1 MGGALFGWIIA
12 APAIPNDV
20 GGKYVAGAY
29 IVFVLLL
36 LIYVAIMGM
45 KLARIERDLRDI
57 AEIAE
62 ARKESAA
69 VPVSAQAGPGRGSE
83 EPSISDSLAPHGS
96 RGSGA

>member
-1 MGGALFGWIIA
+1 MPDALVNWLVA

-29 IVFVLLL
+29 IVFVVLL

-45 KLARIERDLRDI
+45 KLARIERGLRDV

-62 ARKESAA
+62 QRKDGAA
-69 VPVSAQAGPGRGSE
+69 APEPVRTEVKS
-83 EPSISDSLAPHGS
+83 
-96 RGSGA
+96 

>member
-1 MGGALFGWIIA
+1 MLAWLFA
-12 APAIPNDV
+12 APSIPNDV

-45 KLARIERDLRDI
+45 KLARIERDLREV

-62 ARKESAA
+62 QRRDEAA
-69 VPVSAQAGPGRGSE
+69 AAE
-83 EPSISDSLAPHGS
+83 TTAPAEVKS
-96 RGSGA
+96 

>member
-1 MGGALFGWIIA
+1 MLALLVAA

-45 KLARIERDLRDI
+45 KLARIERDLREV

-62 ARKESAA
+62 QRRDGTAAPEDPSAA
-69 VPVSAQAGPGRGSE
+69 PAEVKS
-83 EPSISDSLAPHGS
+83 
-96 RGSGA
+96 

>member
-1 MGGALFGWIIA
+1 MVDALFNWLIA

-29 IVFVLLL
+29 LVFVVLLL
-36 LIYVAIMGM
+36 VYVTIMGM
-45 KLARIERDLRDI
+45 KLARIERGLREV

-62 ARKESAA
+62 ERQDQAA
-69 VPVSAQAGPGRGSE
+69 HGRGSE

-96 RGSGA
+96 GGSGS

>member
-1 MGGALFGWIIA
+1 MLAPLVA
-12 APAIPNDV
+12 ATPAIPNDV

-45 KLARIERDLRDI
+45 KLARIERELREV

-62 ARKESAA
+62 ARNSVPPADQAA
-69 VPVSAQAGPGRGSE
+69 PGRGSQ
-83 EPSISDSLAPHGS
+83 EPSISDSLAPGGS
-96 RGSGA
+96 RGSGV

>member
-1 MGGALFGWIIA
+1 MLALLVAA

-45 KLARIERDLRDI
+45 KLARIERGLREV

-62 ARKESAA
+62 QRKDEAA
-69 VPVSAQAGPGRGSE
+69 AAGDP
-83 EPSISDSLAPHGS
+83 PAAPAEVTS
-96 RGSGA
+96 

>member
-1 MGGALFGWIIA
+1 MVDALVNWLFA

-29 IVFVLLL
+29 IVFLVLL

-45 KLARIERDLRDI
+45 KLARIERGLREV

-62 ARKESAA
+62 ARKDDAA
-69 VPVSAQAGPGRGSE
+69 AAETVRTEVKS
-83 EPSISDSLAPHGS
+83 
-96 RGSGA
+96 

>member
-1 MGGALFGWIIA
+1 MLSWLFA
-12 APAIPNDV
+12 APSIPNDV

-45 KLARIERDLRDI
+45 KLARIESGLREV

-62 ARKESAA
+62 KRNDDAVGAAGAARPE
-69 VPVSAQAGPGRGSE
+69 
-83 EPSISDSLAPHGS
+83 APAEVKS
-96 RGSGA
+96 

>member
-1 MGGALFGWIIA
+1 MLALLLA
-12 APAIPNDV
+12 TTPAIPNDV

-45 KLARIERDLRDI
+45 KLSRIERDLREV

-62 ARKESAA
+62 ARKEQEA
-69 VPVSAQAGPGRGSE
+69 PVEVKS
-83 EPSISDSLAPHGS
+83 
-96 RGSGA
+96 

>member
-1 MGGALFGWIIA
+1 MATPLGWIVA

-29 IVFVLLL
+29 VVFIVLL

-45 KLARIERDLRDI
+45 KLARIERGLSEV

-62 ARKESAA
+62 QRKEGAGTGA
-69 VPVSAQAGPGRGSE
+69 EVPPAEVKS
-83 EPSISDSLAPHGS
+83 
-96 RGSGA
+96 

>member
-1 MGGALFGWIIA
+1 MPAALTSWLFA

-29 IVFVLLL
+29 LVFVVLL

-45 KLARIERDLRDI
+45 KLARIERGLREV

-62 ARKESAA
+62 QRKDGTGAA
-69 VPVSAQAGPGRGSE
+69 ETVRAEVKS
-83 EPSISDSLAPHGS
+83 
-96 RGSGA
+96 

>member
-1 MGGALFGWIIA
+1 MLAWLFA
-12 APAIPNDV
+12 APSIPNDV

-45 KLARIERDLRDI
+45 KLARIESGLREV
-57 AEIAE
+57 AEITEQRNAE
-62 ARKESAA
+62 PSAEEA
-69 VPVSAQAGPGRGSE
+69 APGRGSQ
-83 EPSISDSLAPHGS
+83 EPSISDSLAPGGS

>member
-1 MGGALFGWIIA
+1 MTGAPFGWIIA

-45 KLARIERDLRDI
+45 KLARIERDLRDVADL
-57 AEIAE
+57 AEGRKDGTAAE
-62 ARKESAA
+62 ET
-69 VPVSAQAGPGRGSE
+69 
-83 EPSISDSLAPHGS
+83 APAEVKS
-96 RGSGA
+96 

>member
-1 MGGALFGWIIA
+1 MPDALVNWLFA

-29 IVFVLLL
+29 VVFVVLL

-45 KLARIERDLRDI
+45 KLARIERGLRDV

-62 ARKESAA
+62 QRKDDAA
-69 VPVSAQAGPGRGSE
+69 AQTVRSE
-83 EPSISDSLAPHGS
+83 VNS
-96 RGSGA
+96 

>member
-1 MGGALFGWIIA
+1 MGVLGFLVYG

-29 IVFVLLL
+29 IVFILLL

-62 ARKESAA
+62 ARNAA
-69 VPVSAQAGPGRGSE
+69 PSVEKAAPGRESQ
-83 EPSISDSLAPHGS
+83 EPSISDSLAPGGS